1 MIYSTGMRNSEIEKI
16 RVNDIIEMNGIHFID
31 VKESKS
37 KNGIRLVPLHDF
49 VYKKIKT
56 YIEQTDK
63 KNENYIFSIH
73 GGPNQSTT
81 YKNANILLGKKLK
94 LSDNETEIEKE
105 LEKQNISF
113 YSGRHF
119 WKTLMSSEGLGE
131 DVEEFFMGHKVSG
144 DVSMNYNHKDKQGKD
159 KLLEKAR
166 EVFAILDKKLL
177 S

>member
-1 MIYSTGMRNSEIEKI
+1 MRNSEIEKI
-16 RVNDIIEMNGIHFID
+16 QVNDLIKFDSIHFID

-49 VYKKIKT
+49 VYGKIKG
-56 YIEQTDK
+56 YIRTTGK
-63 KNENYIFSIH
+63 KKADYIFSDH
-73 GGPNQSTT
+73 GGPNQSTA

-94 LSDNETEIEKE
+94 LSKNESEIEKE
-105 LEKQNISF
+105 LERQHISF

-119 WKTLMSSEGLGE
+119 WKTLMNSEGLG
-131 DVEEFFMGHKVSG
+131 DDIEEFFMGHKVSG
-144 DVSMNYNHKDKQGKD
+144 DVSKNYNHKDKQGKD
-159 KLLEKAR
+159 KLLEKAK